1 MIICNPGIKPKNKHL
16 QSILASS
23 KIRLLKLK
31 NNNPVSKNSEEELLE
46 TKEAK
51 LQGFYTKAEK
61 ADKLY
66 ILLHGWEGSAQST
79 YIQLLANAL
88 YKQEK
93 SSIYRLNFRDH
104 GATHHLNEELFHSCR
119 LNEVVDAIKIITD
132 KYPHKSVY
140 LCGYSLGG
148 NFSLRVAAKADRAG
162 IKLTKVFAV
171 SPPLVPKN
179 SMIAIE
185 KSKLYSTYFM
195 RKWQKSLQKKHSIY
209 PQKFADVEYKSIK
222 SLDDLTQLLIIRHSE
237 YKTTDEYFEAYQI
250 DEEVIENIKVPC
262 HVLASW
268 DDPVIPFED
277 FSLLDK
283 RQFIKLVTS
292 KHGGHCGFIIS
303 WSLNSWVEKY
313 IIENSSEN
321 NETPEEEQ

>member
-119 LNEVVDAIKIITD
+119 LNEVVDAVKIITD

>member
-23 KIRLLKLK
+23 KIRLFKLK
-31 NNNPVSKNSEEELLE
+31 KNNPVSIHSEEILLE
-46 TKEAK
+46 TRQAK
-51 LQGFYTKAEK
+51 LQGFYTKADNANK
-61 ADKLY
+61 MY

-88 YKQEK
+88 YNQKQT
-93 SSIYRLNFRDH
+93 SIFRLNFRDH

-119 LNEVVDAIKIITD
+119 LDEVVESIKLIID
-132 KYPHKSVY
+132 KYPHQSVY

-148 NFSLRVAAKADRAG
+148 NFSLRVAAKANSCG
-162 IKLTKVFAV
+162 VKLTKVFAI
-171 SPPLVPKN
+171 SPPIVPKN

-195 RKWQKSLQKKHSIY
+195 RKWQKSLFKKHQIY
-209 PQKFADVEYKSIK
+209 PNNFPDVKYKKIK
-222 SLDDLTQLLIIRHSE
+222 SLDDLTRLLILKHSD
-237 YKTTDEYFEAYQI
+237 YKTTDEYFKAYQI
-250 DEEVIENIKVPC
+250 DYEVIENIKVPC

-277 FSLLDK
+277 FSILEK
-283 RQFIKLVTS
+283 HQYIKLVTT
-292 KHGGHCGFIIS
+292 KHGGHCGFINS
-303 WSLNSWVEKY
+303 WKLNSWVENY
-313 IIENSSEN
+313 ILENSSEK
-321 NETPEEEQ
+321 E